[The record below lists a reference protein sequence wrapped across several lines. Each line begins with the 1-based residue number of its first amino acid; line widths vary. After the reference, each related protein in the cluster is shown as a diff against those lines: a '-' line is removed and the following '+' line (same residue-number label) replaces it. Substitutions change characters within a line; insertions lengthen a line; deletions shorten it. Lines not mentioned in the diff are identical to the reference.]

1 VIGERRWLHLA
12 GSSGTPTATPGP
24 FGIPYFRRFGSLAGE
39 PKGRG
44 AAWTEERGTSDEGRK
59 RREGGP
65 EASGKIE
72 HPQLLVEHHPAG
84 YRWLRLARPERRNAL
99 DPRFLTAI
107 RDTLAA
113 EPGTLAVLGSAD
125 PRVFCAGADLTI
137 SDAERAV
144 VSDLIYET
152 CETIVTRP
160 GPVIAVITGAAVG
173 GGAQLAAASD
183 IRIAG
188 PGARLR
194 WIGPPG
200 LDLAVGAWLLPDL
213 VGRGA
218 ALDITLSGRWVE
230 AAEALALG
238 LVNLVADDPEVVAG
252 QIAADLAARGAGAG
266 VKAVMAAGGLLDRLR
281 AEREVNRAAWARVNS
296 VGPRLRGLEPG
307 RLAAAPAGRGRR
319 RVVRGGTGRRC
330 DPGPGRRVGGRRA
343 GPGRGHGGRRARDA
357 RRTGRRGVP
366 GRGLAGPAGAAR

>member
-1 VIGERRWLHLA
+1 LVYHI
-12 GSSGTPTATPGP
+12 SDVSGAFP
-24 FGIPYFRRFGSLAGE
+24 RE

-99 DPRFLTAI
+99 DPGLLTAI
-107 RDTLAA
+107 RDALAA
-113 EPGTLAVLGSAD
+113 EPGTPAVLGSAD
-125 PRVFCAGADLTI
+125 PQVFCAGADLTI

-144 VSDLIYET
+144 VSDLVYQT

-188 PGARLR
+188 PAARLR
-194 WIGPPG
+194 WIGPQSPPG

-213 VGRGA
+213 VGRSA
-218 ALDITLSGRWVE
+218 ALDITLTGRWVQ

-238 LVNLVADDPEVVAG
+238 LVNRVTDDAELAGGEV
-252 QIAADLAARGAGAG
+252 AADLAARGTGAG

-281 AEREVNRAAWARVNS
+281 AEREVNRAAWARVKS
-296 VGPRLRGLEPG
+296 VGLQLRGLEPG
-307 RLAAAPAGRGRR
+307 RLAAAPAGRG
-319 RVVRGGTGRRC
+319 
-330 DPGPGRRVGGRRA
+330 
-343 GPGRGHGGRRARDA
+343 
-357 RRTGRRGVP
+357 
-366 GRGLAGPAGAAR
+366 